1 MMQPFTHE
9 GLTIHCNDANEEIL
23 AIFEWDEK
31 SHPQYNCLN
40 KMTTEQLLKIMI
52 KRAEIIL
59 NESKND

>member
-1 MMQPFTHE
+1 MMQTFTHE
-9 GLTIHCNDANEEIL
+9 GLTILFNDSNEIL
-23 AIFEWDEK
+23 FEWDEK

-59 NESKND
+59 DESKND

>member
-1 MMQPFTHE
+1 MMQTFTHE
-9 GLTIHCNDANEEIL
+9 GLTILCNDLNEIL
-23 AIFEWDEK
+23 FEWDEK

-40 KMTTEQLLKIMI
+40 KMTAEQLLKIMI